1 MLKAQS
7 ILETM
12 NPDDTDVYASSVLDK
27 YENRPD
33 ELEQLCLA
41 DFATNYVHKKADVQ
55 VEPEDI
61 KSYTIPVSGIDDD
74 DLQCS
79 PHIVVLKN

>member
-1 MLKAQS
+1 M
-7 ILETM
+7 
-12 NPDDTDVYASSVLDK
+12 
-27 YENRPD
+27 
-33 ELEQLCLA
+33 CLA

-61 KSYTIPVSGIDDD
+61 KSYTIPVSGIND

-79 PHIVVLKN
+79 SHIVLKNELGEMRK